1 MQIKYSP
8 DVDVLVIKLREGDP
22 VDSVDISEGLIA
34 HLAED
39 GGVIEIEMLDASRI
53 VEIGELTLSGLQVA
67 KVRAPVVATGVSAS
81 S

>member
-1 MQIKYSP
+1 MIT
-8 DVDVLVIKLREGDP
+8 LRKGDP
-22 VDSVDISEGLIA
+22 VDSVDLSEGLIV

-53 VEIGELTLSGLQVA
+53 VGIGELTLSGLQVA
-67 KVRAPVVATGVSAS
+67 KVRAPVVAAGVSAS

>member
-39 GGVIEIEMLDASRI
+39 GGDIEIEMLDASRI
-53 VEIGELTLSGLQVA
+53 VEMGELTFCGLSMVN
-67 KVRAPVVATGVSAS
+67 VRAPVAAAGVSTS
-81 S
+81 